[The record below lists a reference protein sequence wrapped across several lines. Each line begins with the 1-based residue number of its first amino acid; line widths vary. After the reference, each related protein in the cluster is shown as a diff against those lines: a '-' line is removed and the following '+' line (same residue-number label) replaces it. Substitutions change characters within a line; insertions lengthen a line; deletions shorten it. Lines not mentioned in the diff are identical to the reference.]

1 MDGILRIL
9 IFKWYN
15 VKIWNHLYKWILLF
29 YIRARKST
37 LLMLGKQ
44 YFEFK
49 NNKSFAT
56 AATSFVKIRSLSLM
70 YTTYQIEL
78 RTRRITSG
86 DVKSVHNNL
95 SNNGNNMDHVSIE
108 RQILMHGNV
117 YANKIKTTEK
127 LFFWNLISYLYIRK
141 AEKSILSFDIMFG
154 FFSFF
159 LIFCLSSG
167 IIHSSKVLLFFN
179 WIFNRQELNML
190 YVQFSREKSILCVK
204 LKQNERGVRT

>member
-1 MDGILRIL
+1 MNT
-9 IFKWYN
+9 K
-15 VKIWNHLYKWILLF
+15 
-29 YIRARKST
+29 
-37 LLMLGKQ
+37 
-44 YFEFK
+44 
-49 NNKSFAT
+49 
-56 AATSFVKIRSLSLM
+56 
-70 YTTYQIEL
+70 
-78 RTRRITSG
+78 ITSG
-86 DVKSVHNNL
+86 DVKSIHNNL
-95 SNNGNNMDHVSIE
+95 SNNGNNMDHISIE

-127 LFFWNLISYLYIRK
+127 LVFWNLISYLYIRK

-154 FFSFF
+154 FFSF

-204 LKQNERGVRT
+204 LKQNERGVRI